1 MVVYVSG
8 IRQQAD
14 DIVRLL
20 EDEGFLVRLEA
31 LPGSGAAEL
40 RVLESE
46 AEEARRFLMEK
57 GF

>member
-31 LPGSGAAEL
+31 LPGSGVTEL